1 MENNNI
7 NPEHKSP
14 WAYIVLIVV
23 ALSFGSFWFLQSTN
37 INTPPVAIVKP
48 PKKNFLEDINIL
60 EATASAIELPEFSTT
75 N

>member
-23 ALSFGSFWFLQSTN
+23 ALSFGSFWLLQTTN
-37 INTPPVAIVKP
+37 ITPPAVTVVNP

-60 EATASAIELPEFSTT
+60 EATASAIELPDFSAT

>member
-1 MENNNI
+1 MEINNI